1 MAWSYGTGF
10 PAVIYDVPGDDD
22 LREDITLQIPQAVQ
36 RRIWEK
42 LNAFAHREGL
52 THPVISR
59 LRLTWFVECERN
71 MFLVENSPDIAPEAI
86 APEASSSNASTRSPS
101 TPGSGSSD
109 ETVDPA
115 ALGQRTDR
123 NSNRVPET
131 PTRPPPM
138 PPRPRRQVPEAIA
151 YLFAADPA
159 QRQPPRQQRPQH

>member
-1 MAWSYGTGF
+1 MAWSFDTTC
-10 PAVIYDVPGDDD
+10 PAVVYDVPGYDD
-22 LREDITLQIPQAVQ
+22 LREDIMLQLPRAVQ

-59 LRLTWFVECERN
+59 IRLTWFVECERP
-71 MFLVENSPDIAPEAI
+71 MFLVVAPRAPDV
-86 APEASSSNASTRSPS
+86 SSSNASTRSPS

-138 PPRPRRQVPEAIA
+138 PPRPRRQRPPQLE
-151 YLFAADPA
+151 YLFAADLA
-159 QRQPPRQQRPQH
+159 QRQPPRQQHPQR